1 MKERGGPNRL
11 MIYKQFIMINSI
23 TFRITFKT
31 EENYDF
37 TLRLFSSVREV
48 FVHTVTVDKQVS
60 DHWYLQ
66 SAAFH
71 WPRFSVCSMHLN

>member
-1 MKERGGPNRL
+1 
-11 MIYKQFIMINSI
+11 MINSI
-23 TFRITFKT
+23 TFQITFKT

-48 FVHTVTVDKQVS
+48 FVHTVDKQVS

-66 SAAFH
+66 SVAFH
-71 WPRFSVCSMHLN
+71 WPRFSVGSMHLN